1 MRKLSLKRE
10 VALQLLRSSS
20 FIFIAINILVAF
32 LGFVRSFAFMKF
44 FDFKE
49 LGIITLVS
57 TAAALIGFFQI
68 GLINGGYRII
78 ALQDKDLRIK
88 TNNVVFS
95 FFGVLL
101 IALFLGSIVGYFLG
115 WFSNVLILIVVNVL
129 GIGMLVNNW
138 LTNTLIGG
146 SEFKRLNIANASSA
160 LASLLCLVLAYYF
173 GLYGALISLV
183 IQPLLFVLLVFTT
196 DHKEL
201 PTKFDFDLK
210 HIKYILSFGFIP
222 FVSGIFFMLYQQ
234 IERWGVNL
242 FLGPEALGK
251 MYLVFLMTTLF
262 LLIPTSIN
270 SLFFPRSVKLFSDG
284 ENMLLKKLI
293 NQYFL
298 ILILY
303 CSICIILTVL
313 IFPSLIEFVFPNHYL
328 YINLVFILLPGLVFR
343 CLCDPIGLLLNSMVK
358 LKPILYS
365 DIISTVFYCLM
376 IAVLSIMN
384 VFSLEN
390 IVICYVLYSLVKLIY
405 LFVAFLA
412 VKKQYQI

>member
-10 VALQLLRSSS
+10 VALQLLRSHS
-20 FIFIAINILVAF
+20 FVFITINILVAF

-129 GIGMLVNNW
+129 GIGTLVNNW

-146 SEFKRLNIANASSA
+146 SEFKRLNIANAISA
-160 LASLLCLVLAYYF
+160 LASLLCLLLAYYF
-173 GLYGALISLV
+173 GLFGALISLV
-183 IQPLLFVLLVFTT
+183 IQPLLFILLVFTT
-196 DHKEL
+196 DYKEL

-234 IERWGVNL
+234 IERWSVNL

-262 LLIPTSIN
+262 LIIPTSIN

-284 ENMLLKKLI
+284 ENVLLKKLI

-303 CSICIILTVL
+303 CIICIVLTVL
-313 IFPSLIEFVFPNHYL
+313 IFPSLIKFVFPNHYL
-328 YINLVFILLPGLVFR
+328 YIHLVFIVLPGLVCR
-343 CLCDPIGLLLNSMVK
+343 CLCDPIGLLLNSMVQ

-376 IAVLSIMN
+376 IIILSVMN

-390 IVICYVLYSLVKLIY
+390 IIICYVIYSIVKLIY

>member
-10 VALQLLRSSS
+10 VALQLLRSHS
-20 FIFIAINILVAF
+20 FVFITINILVAF

-160 LASLLCLVLAYYF
+160 SASLLCLVLAYYF

-234 IERWGVNL
+234 IERWSVNL

-251 MYLVFLMTTLF
+251 MYLVFLTTTLWI
-262 LLIPTSIN
+262 LVPTSILN
-270 SLFFPRSVKLFSDG
+270 LYFPKAIKFYTDNDFHNFHKIIKLNIIISSLYCIITSV
-284 ENMLLKKLI
+284 I
-293 NQYFL
+293 
-298 ILILY
+298 ILIL
-303 CSICIILTVL
+303 LKPVVGF
-313 IFPSLIEFVFPNHYL
+313 IFPKHVPYSF
-328 YINLVFILLPGLVFR
+328 LVFLALPGLIFR
-343 CLCDPIGLLLNSMVK
+343 TLLDPISLYLNSIVR
-358 LKPILYS
+358 LKPIFWS
-365 DIISTVFYCLM
+365 DLFSTIIYIFCILFLFFNDT
-376 IAVLSIMN
+376 
-384 VFSLEN
+384 FSLTN
-390 IVICYVLYSLVKLIY
+390 FVICFDIY
-405 LFVAFLA
+405 MCFKFFYLLFDCLNFR
-412 VKKQYQI
+412 KNKI

>member
-101 IALFLGSIVGYFLG
+101 IALFLGSIVGYFIGL
-115 WFSNVLILIVVNVL
+115 FPNVLILIVVNLL